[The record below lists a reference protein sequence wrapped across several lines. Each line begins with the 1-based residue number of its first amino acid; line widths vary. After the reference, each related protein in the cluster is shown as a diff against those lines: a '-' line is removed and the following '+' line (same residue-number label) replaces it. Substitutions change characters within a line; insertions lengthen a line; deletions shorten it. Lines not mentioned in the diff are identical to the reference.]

1 MPTEQIFTQLI
12 TTLYRQM
19 PPNIQLSWIKNA
31 IEQSKNSS
39 FEIKGRVAR
48 IEIGD
53 SSRNLSLVQC
63 QEIKFT
69 ILVTV

>member
-19 PPNIQLSWIKNA
+19 APNIRLSWIENA

-39 FEIKGRVAR
+39 FEIKCR
-48 IEIGD
+48 IAGIQIGY
-53 SSRNLSLVQC
+53 SSRNLSLVQDV
-63 QEIKFT
+63 KKSSLPFF
-69 ILVTV
+69 